1 MSLDE
6 LVKILALLQH
16 RLHQLD
22 LLFDHDVD
30 FARLFSR
37 RLDLIFMD
45 GLRYISPN
53 PSTAT
58 EVEAVELSLV
68 FLVFAFVE
76 RKFEVFRFLEEL
88 EALVWA
94 SVFFIVQV
102 LLAQKRKLVLEHL
115 ELLLPTHVAGSHL
128 VILVVAVHK
137 VNDVWATHILR
148 LLLRH
153 RRQEEVLLL
162 VCFLHVM
169 VRADQALLDLLLD
182 LELVFNDWNVL
193 LRGLRKV
200 NELKFF
206 F

>member
-1 MSLDE
+1 
-6 LVKILALLQH
+6 
-16 RLHQLD
+16 
-22 LLFDHDVD
+22 
-30 FARLFSR
+30 
-37 RLDLIFMD
+37 MD

-137 VNDVWATHILR
+137 VYDVWATHILR